1 MKLDYIHEFKFLA
14 QNGNYLDSANQL
26 FISQSTLTRHIQAL
40 EANLGVPLFS
50 RSTHKIALNVYGQ
63 TFLPYAEQIDQ
74 ALQSLQNELSAQAK
88 TVRGRIRIGAI
99 PMMSYYNIT
108 DLLVQFKK
116 TMPEVTLEI
125 TETDSSI
132 LKELVRSGQCDFAF
146 VREISETEP
155 EFDSMPFAT
164 DSLVAVLC
172 SNHPLAAQD
181 SVSIT
186 DLRNENFLLLPE
198 DTLMHQLCMDLCQ
211 KAGFTPHI
219 NFTDYNGQNIINL
232 VGKGVGCSLLM
243 KRPASV
249 MAHLNS
255 NTTVIDITPPA
266 ISQISLISAR
276 PGKMSTMGRYFW
288 SFVQNQQSEKDS

>member
-1 MKLDYIHEFKFLA
+1 MKLDYIREFKFLA

-40 EANLGVPLFS
+40 EAHLGVPLFS
-50 RSTHKIALNVYGQ
+50 RTTHKITLNVYGE
-63 TFLPYAEQIDQ
+63 TFLPYAEQMDR
-74 ALQSLQNELSAQAK
+74 AVLSLQNELSAQAK
-88 TVRGRIRIGAI
+88 AVHGRIRIGAI

-116 TMPEVTLEI
+116 SMPEVLLEI
-125 TETDSSI
+125 TETDSSV
-132 LKELVRSGQCDFAF
+132 LKDMVRAGTCDFAF

-155 EFDSMPFAT
+155 EFDSLPLTT

-172 SNHPLAAQD
+172 ANHPLSARE
-181 SVSIT
+181 SITIT
-186 DLRNENFLLLPE
+186 DLQNENFLLLPE
-198 DTLMHQLCMDLCQ
+198 DTLMHQLCMELCQ

-219 NFTDYNGQNIINL
+219 SFTDYNGQNIINL

-249 MAHLNS
+249 MANLNS
-255 NTTVIDITPPA
+255 NTVIRDIAPRVTSN
-266 ISQISLISAR
+266 INLISSHHS
-276 PGKMSTMGRYFW
+276 KMSTMGRCFL
-288 SFVQNQQSEKDS
+288 SFVLNQQS